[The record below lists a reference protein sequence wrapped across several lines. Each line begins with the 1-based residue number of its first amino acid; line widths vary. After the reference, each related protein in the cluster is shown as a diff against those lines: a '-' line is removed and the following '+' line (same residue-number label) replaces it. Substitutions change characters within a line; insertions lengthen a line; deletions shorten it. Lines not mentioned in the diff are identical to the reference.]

1 MVVYILGRVILV
13 NKLDKKGFSL
23 VELIGV
29 VALLGLI
36 VVIAST
42 SGLGA
47 FNNAKDK
54 LKEEDEKTIVEA
66 AKVLMTEILYCDDNL
81 DIELLENDDANDL
94 AYINGFTTGNVKCAN
109 LLNKSKGTGL
119 VITLDYLI
127 DNELVTGSEIIKLKG
142 EGVTY
147 TGKIDLTSKSIEV
160 TKN

>member
-1 MVVYILGRVILV
+1 M

-81 DIELLENDDANDL
+81 DIELLENDDSTDF
-94 AYINGFTTGNVKCAN
+94 AYINGFTSGNVKCSN
-109 LLNKSKGTGL
+109 LLNKAKGIGL
-119 VITLDYLI
+119 TITLDYLI
-127 DNELVTGSEIIKLKG
+127 DNKLVTGTEIEKMKG
-142 EGVTY
+142 EGITY
-147 TGKIDLTSKSIEV
+147 TGTINSDNIISV